1 MSLKNRLLQAANESL
16 DIAKYTLPV
25 EAIPS
30 GTSLRVAVLADLHMN
45 RPTDFHARV
54 LEALVGVRPD
64 LILIAGDSTDETTDI
79 TAKPL
84 APFFARVAR
93 TAPAVAV
100 LGNNDCDPQRLP
112 ALRAVYRQ
120 TGVTLLENE
129 ERLIRLRG
137 HDIKIIGLTDPAA
150 VRRGLH
156 PERAPEAPMV
166 PLPAAAAATKVLPT
180 VMLIHR
186 PELAREYAALR
197 PTLIVSGHAH
207 GGQIRLPLIGGL
219 YAPGQGLLPRLTS
232 GLYDLDGAPL
242 LVSRGIG
249 NHVFHLRV
257 NNRPHL
263 PVVEFVGAKR
273 V

>member
-1 MSLKNRLLQAANESL
+1 MSLITRLMQAANESL
-16 DIAKYTLPV
+16 DMAQYSLLV
-25 EAIPS
+25 EGLPS
-30 GTSLRVAVLADLHMN
+30 GTSLRVVVLADLHMN
-45 RPTDFHARV
+45 HPTAYHDRV
-54 LEALVGVRPD
+54 LSALVGARPD
-64 LILIAGDSTDETTDI
+64 LILLAGDSTDETTDI
-79 TAKPL
+79 TAQPL
-84 APFFARVAR
+84 APFLARVAR

-129 ERLIRLRG
+129 TRLIRLHG
-137 HDIKIIGLTDPAA
+137 QDIKIVGLTDP
-150 VRRGLH
+150 VSMRRGLH
-156 PERAPEAPMV
+156 PERAPDAPMV
-166 PLPAAAAATKVLPT
+166 PMPASVAATGALPSIL
-180 VMLIHR
+180 MIHR
-186 PELAREYAALR
+186 PELARGYADMR

-207 GGQIRLPLIGGL
+207 GGQMRLPLLGGL

-232 GLYDLDGAPL
+232 GLYDLDGVPL

-249 NHVFHLRV
+249 NHMFPLRV

-263 PVVEFVGAKR
+263 PVVALVGARR